1 MSHPLCSN
9 KLYKLDRRLY
19 TPLRRYDL
27 AMRSLRVRNGWVRRV
42 VPLLG
47 ALFLFTACAS
57 TVVVATPPP
66 PSEDDDF
73 SELIAQM
80 RSDLNRHASRQIEK
94 KPTMTATTETKK
106 ERDKEFAA
114 RAKALFAPLNGTG
127 LQMPVVGV
135 RPFELAN
142 SWGVARD
149 GGKRKHKGIDI
160 FAPKGTAIVA
170 VADGIISYL
179 GEQPKGGNC
188 LWLTTEDGASFYYAH
203 LDRWATGLYEG
214 MEVHSGELLG
224 YVGNTGNAK
233 YTPSHLH
240 FAVNEN
246 DEMVNPYPILTRASI
261 VQRARV
267 AVESGGAMGTR

>member
-1 MSHPLCSN
+1 
-9 KLYKLDRRLY
+9 
-19 TPLRRYDL
+19 
-27 AMRSLRVRNGWVRRV
+27 MRFLSVRNGWVSRV
-42 VPLLG
+42 TPLLC
-47 ALFLFTACAS
+47 ALVFLTACAS
-57 TVVVATPPP
+57 STAVIVTAPPP
-66 PSEDDDF
+66 PSDDDDF

-80 RSDLNRHASRQIEK
+80 RSDLNRQASRQIEK
-94 KPTMTATTETKK
+94 KPTMTATAETKK

-114 RAKALFAPLNGTG
+114 RAKALFAPLSGTI

-135 RPFELAN
+135 RPYELAN
-142 SWGVARD
+142 SWGNSRD

-160 FAPKGTAIVA
+160 FAPKGTGIVA

-188 LWLTTEDGASFYYAH
+188 LWLTTESGASFYYAH

-214 MEVHSGELLG
+214 MEVRSGELLG

-240 FAVNEN
+240 FGVNEN
-246 DEMVNPYPILTRASI
+246 DEMVNPYPILTRAA
-261 VQRARV
+261 VVARARV
-267 AVESGGAMGTR
+267 ATEHGGAMGTR

>member
-1 MSHPLCSN
+1 M
-9 KLYKLDRRLY
+9 RL
-19 TPLRRYDL
+19 PERY
-27 AMRSLRVRNGWVRRV
+27 GWVRRA
-42 VPLLG
+42 VPLLLVS
-47 ALFLFTACAS
+47 LFLLTACATT

-66 PSEDDDF
+66 PSDDDDF
-73 SELIAQM
+73 TQLIAQL
-80 RSDLNRHASRQIEK
+80 RADLNRQASRQVDK
-94 KPTMTATTETKK
+94 KPTMTATAETKK

-114 RAKALFAPLNGTG
+114 RARALFAPLNGTT

-135 RPFELAN
+135 RPYELTN
-142 SWGVARD
+142 SWGNARD

-160 FAPKGTAIVA
+160 FAPKGTGIVA

-188 LWLTTEDGASFYYAH
+188 LWLTTESGASFYYAH
-203 LDRWATGLYEG
+203 LDRWAAGLYEG
-214 MEVHSGELLG
+214 MEVRSGELLG

-246 DEMVNPYPILTRASI
+246 DEMVNPYPILTHALV

-267 AVESGGAMGTR
+267 AVESGGALGTR